1 MKKAMFALSALTFI
15 LAGCDTAEK
24 AATQAESQPAVDT
37 LPTAVSNAVSTVT
50 DTVSAAAGAVAETVD
65 AGHNAFN
72 SLDWQGTY
80 KGTLPCADCTG
91 IDYTLTLNEDETYT
105 LTQVY
110 QGKEDGGQF
119 SSNGKF
125 HWDTKGSLITLE
137 DGSETPNQYF
147 VGENML
153 MKLDING
160 EKITGDMA
168 ALYNLQKQ

>member
-15 LAGCDTAEK
+15 LAGCDTADT
-24 AATQAESQPAVDT
+24 AATQAESQPTVDT

-50 DTVSAAAGAVAETVD
+50 DTVSGAVAETVE

-80 KGTLPCADCTG
+80 KGTLPCADCAG
-91 IDYTLTLNEDETYT
+91 IDYTLTLSEDETYT

-110 QGKEDGGQF
+110 QGKEEDGGQF
-119 SSNGKF
+119 TSSGKF
-125 HWDTKGSLITLE
+125 HWDTKGSVITLE

-147 VGENML
+147 VGENLL

-168 ALYNLQKQ
+168 TLYNLKKQ